1 MQKLKISE
9 LIKLIEKQETFEAIS
24 SDNSF
29 SIKINRYVPYCCT
42 AIHDGSNLREQLKN
56 KIAIDDYNRWYEED
70 PHTGEFID
78 SLPITIIGLDSRFEY
93 DLNRKPEECIY
104 EEAWGKKVWKRPLT
118 PTEKQTS
125 LNKHKNFY
133 KVVYALILKLESL
146 YDSCVV
152 YDIHSYNHQ
161 RWERTVPLFNIGTER
176 LDKEKFGPFIENW
189 VAELS
194 AISLSGI
201 ENHTAVNDVFFGR
214 GYNLEFVSQNF
225 PNTLVLATEVK
236 KVYSNELTGEDF
248 PKLIRELQQKLK
260 KAILNNA
267 QYFSEENTNWK
278 SKNISHLLDKKNDP
292 AIVKIDKKLYRLFKG
307 FELLAYVN
315 PVNTNSEQ
323 KRFIKNKYTE
333 LPKFKYAPI
342 KVNPF
347 ELKQQLSSLKTQEI
361 SDISIRQ
368 LYESVI
374 NSSFDK
380 IDLLSTLGTRKFLYN
395 SLRYFGRPS
404 KKDLT
409 NAQYILHL
417 PPISTEPKR
426 VPLLSM
432 DEAIAKFKNAL
443 DVYGIDCK
451 IELSNRV
458 ISQVMVLNSK
468 KTILIRP
475 DAQFT
480 KKEADALIEHEIGVH
495 MVTTQ
500 NSSNEKLKIFNIGLP
515 VNTMTQEGLAI
526 LSEYLSGNITL
537 KRLKKIALRV
547 VITDMMCNGADF
559 IECFKYLVNQQQVS
573 INDAYT
579 IVTRI
584 FRGGGFT
591 KDYLYLVGF
600 EKILKLWKS
609 DVSLSPLLV
618 GKTSLDFYN
627 TIDEMIEREM
637 IAKPKHITKSFEQ
650 PIDYESN
657 GIYEY
662 IISGLK

>member
-9 LIKLIEKQETFEAIS
+9 IIKLIEKQETFEAIS

-267 QYFSEENTNWK
+267 QN
-278 SKNISHLLDKKNDP
+278 
-292 AIVKIDKKLYRLFKG
+292 
-307 FELLAYVN
+307 
-315 PVNTNSEQ
+315 
-323 KRFIKNKYTE
+323 
-333 LPKFKYAPI
+333 
-342 KVNPF
+342 
-347 ELKQQLSSLKTQEI
+347 
-361 SDISIRQ
+361 
-368 LYESVI
+368 
-374 NSSFDK
+374 
-380 IDLLSTLGTRKFLYN
+380 
-395 SLRYFGRPS
+395 
-404 KKDLT
+404 
-409 NAQYILHL
+409 
-417 PPISTEPKR
+417 
-426 VPLLSM
+426 
-432 DEAIAKFKNAL
+432 
-443 DVYGIDCK
+443 
-451 IELSNRV
+451 
-458 ISQVMVLNSK
+458 
-468 KTILIRP
+468 
-475 DAQFT
+475 
-480 KKEADALIEHEIGVH
+480 
-495 MVTTQ
+495 
-500 NSSNEKLKIFNIGLP
+500 
-515 VNTMTQEGLAI
+515 
-526 LSEYLSGNITL
+526 
-537 KRLKKIALRV
+537 
-547 VITDMMCNGADF
+547 
-559 IECFKYLVNQQQVS
+559 
-573 INDAYT
+573 
-579 IVTRI
+579 
-584 FRGGGFT
+584 
-591 KDYLYLVGF
+591 
-600 EKILKLWKS
+600 
-609 DVSLSPLLV
+609 
-618 GKTSLDFYN
+618 
-627 TIDEMIEREM
+627 
-637 IAKPKHITKSFEQ
+637 
-650 PIDYESN
+650 
-657 GIYEY
+657 
-662 IISGLK
+662 

>member
-1 MQKLKISE
+1 MQKLKVSE
-9 LIKLIEKQETFEAIS
+9 IVKLIEKQETFEAIS

-29 SIKINRYVPYCCT
+29 SIKINKYVPYCCT

-104 EEAWGKKVWKRPLT
+104 EEAWSKKVWKRPLT

-125 LNKHKNFY
+125 RQKHKNFY

-152 YDIHSYNHQ
+152 YDVHSYNYQ

-176 LDKEKFGPFIENW
+176 IDQEKFGKFIENW

-201 ENHTAVNDVFFGR
+201 KNHTAVNDVFFGR

-225 PNTLVLATEVK
+225 PNTLVLATEIK
-236 KVYSNELTGEDF
+236 KVYSNELTGEDY

-260 KAILNNA
+260 RAILNNA
-267 QYFSEENTNWK
+267 QYFSEQNTNWK
-278 SKNISHLLDKKNDP
+278 SKNISHLLDKKTDP
-292 AIVKIDKKLYRLFKG
+292 AIVAVDKKLYRLLKS

-315 PVNTNSEQ
+315 PINTRSEQ
-323 KRFIKNKYTE
+323 KRFVKNKYTE

-342 KVNPF
+342 QINPF

-374 NSSFDK
+374 NSYFDK

-404 KKDLT
+404 KRDLT

-417 PPISTEPKR
+417 PSIPTEPRR
-426 VPLLSM
+426 VPFLSM
-432 DEAIAKFKNAL
+432 DEVIGKFKNAL
-443 DVYGIDCK
+443 DEYGIDCK

-480 KKEADALIEHEIGVH
+480 KKEADALIEHEIGIH

-500 NSSNEKLKIFNIGLP
+500 NSSDEKLKIFNLGLP

-547 VITDMMCNGADF
+547 VITDMMCSGADF
-559 IECFKYLVNQQQVS
+559 IECFNYLVNQQQVS
-573 INDAYT
+573 TNDAYT

-600 EKILKLWKS
+600 EKILKLWKAG
-609 DVSLSPLLV
+609 VSLSPLLV

-627 TIDEMIEREM
+627 TINEMIEREM

>member
-9 LIKLIEKQETFEAIS
+9 IIKLIEKQETFEAIS

-29 SIKINRYVPYCCT
+29 IIKINRYVPYCCT

-125 LNKHKNFY
+125 LQKHKNFY

-152 YDIHSYNHQ
+152 YDIHSYNYQ
-161 RWERTVPLFNIGTER
+161 RWERNVPLFNIGTER
-176 LDKEKFGPFIENW
+176 IDNEKFGTFIENW
-189 VAELS
+189 VTELS

-225 PNTLVLATEVK
+225 SNTLVLATEVK
-236 KVYSNELTGEDF
+236 KVYSNELTGEDY

-278 SKNISHLLDKKNDP
+278 SKNISHLLDKKTDP
-292 AIVKIDKKLYRLFKG
+292 AIVAIDKKLYRLLKG

-315 PVNTNSEQ
+315 PINTSSEQ
-323 KRFIKNKYTE
+323 KRFVKNKYTE

-342 KVNPF
+342 KINPF

-368 LYESVI
+368 LYESVV
-374 NSSFDK
+374 NSYFDK

-404 KKDLT
+404 KRDLT

-417 PPISTEPKR
+417 PSIPIEPRR
-426 VPLLSM
+426 VPFLSM
-432 DEAIAKFKNAL
+432 DEAIGKFKNAL
-443 DVYGIDCK
+443 DEYGIDCK

-500 NSSNEKLKIFNIGLP
+500 NSSDEKLKIFNLGLP

-547 VITDMMCNGADF
+547 VITDMMCSGADF
-559 IECFKYLVNQQQVS
+559 IECFNYLVNQQHVS
-573 INDAYT
+573 TNDAYT

-600 EKILKLWKS
+600 EKILKLWKA

-627 TIDEMIEREM
+627 TINEMIEREM

>member
-9 LIKLIEKQETFEAIS
+9 IIKLIEKQETFEAIS

-267 QYFSEENTNWK
+267 QYFSEDNTNWK
-278 SKNISHLLDKKNDP
+278 SQNISHLLDKKDDP

-307 FELLAYVN
+307 FELLVYVN

-380 IDLLSTLGTRKFLYN
+380 IDLLSTLSFL
-395 SLRYFGRPS
+395 
-404 KKDLT
+404 
-409 NAQYILHL
+409 
-417 PPISTEPKR
+417 IS
-426 VPLLSM
+426 
-432 DEAIAKFKNAL
+432 IF
-443 DVYGIDCK
+443 
-451 IELSNRV
+451 
-458 ISQVMVLNSK
+458 
-468 KTILIRP
+468 
-475 DAQFT
+475 
-480 KKEADALIEHEIGVH
+480 KKEL
-495 MVTTQ
+495 
-500 NSSNEKLKIFNIGLP
+500 
-515 VNTMTQEGLAI
+515 
-526 LSEYLSGNITL
+526 
-537 KRLKKIALRV
+537 
-547 VITDMMCNGADF
+547 
-559 IECFKYLVNQQQVS
+559 
-573 INDAYT
+573 
-579 IVTRI
+579 
-584 FRGGGFT
+584 
-591 KDYLYLVGF
+591 
-600 EKILKLWKS
+600 
-609 DVSLSPLLV
+609 
-618 GKTSLDFYN
+618 
-627 TIDEMIEREM
+627 
-637 IAKPKHITKSFEQ
+637 
-650 PIDYESN
+650 
-657 GIYEY
+657 
-662 IISGLK
+662 